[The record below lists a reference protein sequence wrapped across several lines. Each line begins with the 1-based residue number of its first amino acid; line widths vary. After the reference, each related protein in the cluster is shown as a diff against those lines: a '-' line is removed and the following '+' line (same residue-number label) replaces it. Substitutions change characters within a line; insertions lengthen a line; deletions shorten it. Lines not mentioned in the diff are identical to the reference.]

1 MDNLIH
7 HSLRSMPM
15 TSQEDTYLPP
25 APQTGRAGP
34 AIDDDPAGLW
44 QQILSVF
51 RDISGSFDP
60 FANDGN
66 PAVRALGRA
75 ARQRRQPHSDDY
87 FSLGDLCARLT
98 LRETRLSKTYIA
110 KTIAAYTRAGQIDPD
125 ERRAARIAL
134 VTFAQWVVDVA
145 RALGSYEALKDALL
159 ACERIQQIDLVAQK
173 PAEQQRLLETEQRLR
188 EQLNRLT
195 ESDTDGIERIPD
207 AKRESQL
214 LCDQGQMLLRQNQT
228 HEAFAAFENA
238 LKADDRNHSAWLWR
252 AMALTD
258 MGRFDDALA
267 SYDRALQIDPDNAR
281 VWNSKGALLTELGRA
296 EAALE
301 CLEQALNISASSSKV
316 KAIFWLN
323 KGKALFI
330 LRRYRES
337 RDSLVRSYQLDPSPE
352 SAAGIAACREQIEFV
367 VTSPATGAA

>member
-1 MDNLIH
+1 
-7 HSLRSMPM
+7 M
-15 TSQEDTYLPP
+15 TSREDTYLPP
-25 APQTGRAGP
+25 APQTGRASQ
-34 AIDDDPAGLW
+34 ATDNNDDEAGLW
-44 QQILSVF
+44 SQILSVF
-51 RDISGSFDP
+51 RDIGGSFDP

-66 PAVRALGRA
+66 PAVRALGRT
-75 ARQRRQPHSDDY
+75 ARQRRQPLSDDY

-98 LRETRLSKTYIA
+98 LRNSRLSKTYIA
-110 KTIAAYTRAGQIDPD
+110 KTIAAYTRAGQIDQD

-145 RALGSYEALKDALL
+145 RALGSYDALKDAAL
-159 ACERIQQIDLVAQK
+159 ACERIQQIDLVARK
-173 PAEQQRLLETEQRLR
+173 PAEQERLHEIELRLR
-188 EQLNRLT
+188 EQISRLA
-195 ESDTDGIERIPD
+195 ESDADDTSGIPA

-228 HEAFAAFENA
+228 HEAFALFERA
-238 LKADDRNHSAWLWR
+238 LQTDEHNHSAWLWR

-267 SYDRALQIDPDNAR
+267 SYDHALKIEPDNAR

-296 EAALE
+296 EAALT
-301 CLEQALNISASSSKV
+301 CLDRALEISASSAKV

-337 RDSLVRSYQLDPSPE
+337 RDALVRSYQLDPSPE

-367 VTSPATGAA
+367 ATSPALGAT

>member
-1 MDNLIH
+1 MISRADN
-7 HSLRSMPM
+7 
-15 TSQEDTYLPP
+15 YLPP
-25 APQTGRAGP
+25 APQTGRASQ
-34 AIDDDPAGLW
+34 ATDTDDEASLW
-44 QQILSVF
+44 SQILSVF

-66 PAVRALGRA
+66 PTVRALGRA
-75 ARQRRQPHSDDY
+75 ARQRHQPLSDDY
-87 FSLGDLCARLT
+87 FCLGDLCARLT
-98 LRETRLSKTYIA
+98 LRNSQLSKTYIA
-110 KTIAAYTRAGQIDPD
+110 KTIAAYTRAGQIDQN

-134 VTFAQWVVDVA
+134 VTFAQWVVDVS
-145 RALGSYEALKDALL
+145 RALGSYDALKDAALTC
-159 ACERIQQIDLVAQK
+159 ARIQQIDLVASN
-173 PAEQQRLLETEQRLR
+173 PAEQARLREIELRLR
-188 EQLNRLT
+188 EQIGRLA
-195 ESDTDGIERIPD
+195 ESDADSAVPD

-228 HEAFAAFENA
+228 SEAFDLFERA
-238 LKADDRNHSAWLWR
+238 LQADGRNHSAWLWR

-267 SYDRALQIDPDNAR
+267 SYDQALKIEPDNAR

-296 EAALE
+296 EAALT
-301 CLEQALNISASSSKV
+301 CLDRALEISASSAKV

-337 RDSLVRSYQLDPSPE
+337 RDALVRSYQFDPSPE
-352 SAAGIAACREQIEFV
+352 SAAGIAACREHIEFV
-367 VTSPATGAA
+367 ATSPAVGAA

>member
-1 MDNLIH
+1 MN
-7 HSLRSMPM
+7 
-15 TSQEDTYLPP
+15 SQEDTYLPP
-25 APQTGRAGP
+25 APQTGRGGQP
-34 AIDDDPAGLW
+34 TDNDDEAGLW
-44 QQILSVF
+44 SQILSVF

-98 LRETRLSKTYIA
+98 LRNSRLSKTYIA
-110 KTIAAYTRAGQIDPD
+110 KTIAAYTRAGQIDQD

-145 RALGSYEALKDALL
+145 RALGSYDALKDAAL
-159 ACERIQQIDLVAQK
+159 ACERIQQIDLVARK
-173 PAEQQRLLETEQRLR
+173 PAEQERLREIELRLR
-188 EQLNRLT
+188 EQLGRLA
-195 ESDTDGIERIPD
+195 ESDADTSVSVPAAR
-207 AKRESQL
+207 RESQL

-228 HEAFAAFENA
+228 SEAFDLFERA
-238 LKADDRNHSAWLWR
+238 LQADERNHSAWLWR

-267 SYDRALQIDPDNAR
+267 SYDRALKIEPDNAR

-296 EAALE
+296 DAALT
-301 CLEQALNISASSSKV
+301 CLDRALEISASSAKV
-316 KAIFWLN
+316 KAVFWLN

-330 LRRYRES
+330 LRRYREA
-337 RDSLVRSYQLDPSPE
+337 RDALVRSYQLDPSPE
-352 SAAGIAACREQIEFV
+352 SAAGIAACREQIEFTA
-367 VTSPATGAA
+367 TSPAVGAT

>member
-1 MDNLIH
+1 MI
-7 HSLRSMPM
+7 SR
-15 TSQEDTYLPP
+15 EDTYLPP
-25 APQTGRAGP
+25 APQTGRIGQATDT
-34 AIDDDPAGLW
+34 DDEAGLW
-44 QQILSVF
+44 SQILSVF

-75 ARQRRQPHSDDY
+75 ARQRHQSHSDDY

-98 LRETRLSKTYIA
+98 LRNSRLSKTYIA
-110 KTIAAYTRAGQIDPD
+110 KTIAAYTRAGQIDQN

-145 RALGSYEALKDALL
+145 RALGSYDALKNAAL
-159 ACERIQQIDLVAQK
+159 ACERIQQIDLVARK
-173 PAEQQRLLETEQRLR
+173 PAEQERLREIEMRLR
-188 EQLNRLT
+188 EQLGRLA
-195 ESDTDGIERIPD
+195 EGDADTTMPD
-207 AKRESQL
+207 AKRESLL

-228 HEAFAAFENA
+228 SEAFDLFERA
-238 LKADDRNHSAWLWR
+238 LQADERNYSAWLWR

-258 MGRFDDALA
+258 MGRFDDALD
-267 SYDRALQIDPDNAR
+267 SYDHALQIEPDNAR

-296 EAALE
+296 EAALT
-301 CLEQALNISASSSKV
+301 CLDRALEISASSAKV
-316 KAIFWLN
+316 KAVFWLN

-337 RDSLVRSYQLDPSPE
+337 RDALVRSYQFEPSPE

-367 VTSPATGAA
+367 ATSPAVGTA

>member
-1 MDNLIH
+1 MISRTDN
-7 HSLRSMPM
+7 
-15 TSQEDTYLPP
+15 YLPP
-25 APQTGRAGP
+25 APQTGRVSQATDT
-34 AIDDDPAGLW
+34 DDEASLW
-44 QQILSVF
+44 SQILSVF

-66 PAVRALGRA
+66 PTVRALGRA
-75 ARQRRQPHSDDY
+75 ARQRHQPLSDDY
-87 FSLGDLCARLT
+87 FCLGDLCARLT
-98 LRETRLSKTYIA
+98 LRNSQLSKTYIA
-110 KTIAAYTRAGQIDPD
+110 KTIAAYTRAGQIDQN

-145 RALGSYEALKDALL
+145 RALGSYDALKDAALTC
-159 ACERIQQIDLVAQK
+159 ARIQQIDLVASN
-173 PAEQQRLLETEQRLR
+173 PAEQARLREIELRLR
-188 EQLNRLT
+188 EQIGRLADST
-195 ESDTDGIERIPD
+195 VPD

-228 HEAFAAFENA
+228 SEAFDLFERA
-238 LKADDRNHSAWLWR
+238 LQADGRNHSAWLWR

-267 SYDRALQIDPDNAR
+267 SYDQALKIEPDNAR

-296 EAALE
+296 EAALT
-301 CLEQALNISASSSKV
+301 CLDRALEISASSAKV
-316 KAIFWLN
+316 KATFWLN

-337 RDSLVRSYQLDPSPE
+337 RDALVRSYQFDPSPE
-352 SAAGIAACREQIEFV
+352 SAAGIAACREHIEFV
-367 VTSPATGAA
+367 ATSPAVGTA

>member
-1 MDNLIH
+1 MIA
-7 HSLRSMPM
+7 R
-15 TSQEDTYLPP
+15 EDTYLPP
-25 APQTGRAGP
+25 APQTGRASQ
-34 AIDDDPAGLW
+34 ATDIDDEAGLW
-44 QQILSVF
+44 SQILSVF

-66 PAVRALGRA
+66 PTVRALGRA
-75 ARQRRQPHSDDY
+75 ARQRHQPHSDDY
-87 FSLGDLCARLT
+87 FCLGDLCAQLT
-98 LRETRLSKTYIA
+98 LQDARLSKTYIA
-110 KTIAAYTRAGQIDPD
+110 KTIAAYTHAGQIDQN

-145 RALGSYEALKDALL
+145 RALGSYSALKAAAL
-159 ACERIQQIDLVAQK
+159 ACERIQQIDLVARK
-173 PAEQQRLLETEQRLR
+173 PAEQERLREIELRLR
-188 EQLNRLT
+188 EQLSRLA
-195 ESDTDGIERIPD
+195 ESDADTSTTVPA

-214 LCDQGQMLLRQNQT
+214 LCDQGRMVLRQNQT
-228 HEAFAAFENA
+228 REAFDLFEQA
-238 LKADDRNHSAWLWR
+238 LQADAGNHSAWLWR

-267 SYDRALQIDPDNAR
+267 SYDHALKIEPDNAR

-296 EAALE
+296 EAALT
-301 CLEQALNISASSSKV
+301 CLDRALEISASSGKV

-337 RDSLVRSYQLDPSPE
+337 REALVRSYQLDPSPE

-367 VTSPATGAA
+367 ATSPAIGST

>member
-1 MDNLIH
+1 MI
-7 HSLRSMPM
+7 SR
-15 TSQEDTYLPP
+15 EDTYLPP
-25 APQTGRAGP
+25 APQTGRAGQ
-34 AIDDDPAGLW
+34 ATDNGDDEAGLW
-44 QQILSVF
+44 SQILSVF

-75 ARQRRQPHSDDY
+75 ARQRRQPYSDDY

-98 LRETRLSKTYIA
+98 LRNSRLSKTYIA
-110 KTIAAYTRAGQIDPD
+110 KTIAAYTRAGQIDQD

-145 RALGSYEALKDALL
+145 RALGSYDALKDAAL
-159 ACERIQQIDLVAQK
+159 ACERIQQIDLVARK
-173 PAEQQRLLETEQRLR
+173 PAEQERLREIELRLR
-188 EQLNRLT
+188 EQLSRLA
-195 ESDTDGIERIPD
+195 ESDADTSLPA

-214 LCDQGQMLLRQNQT
+214 LCDQGQMMLRQNQT
-228 HEAFAAFENA
+228 NEAFELFERA
-238 LKADDRNHSAWLWR
+238 LQADERNHSAWLWR

-267 SYDRALQIDPDNAR
+267 SYDHALKIEPDNAR

-296 EAALE
+296 EAALT
-301 CLEQALNISASSSKV
+301 CLDRALEISASSAKV

-323 KGKALFI
+323 RGKALFI
-330 LRRYRES
+330 LMRYSES
-337 RDSLVRSYQLDPSPE
+337 RDALVRSYQLDPSPE

-367 VTSPATGAA
+367 ATSPSVGAA

>member
-1 MDNLIH
+1 
-7 HSLRSMPM
+7 MPM

-25 APQTGRAGP
+25 APQTGRVGTP
-34 AIDDDPAGLW
+34 IDDDQTGLW
-44 QQILSVF
+44 TQILSVF
-51 RDISGSFDP
+51 RDIGGSFDP

-98 LRETRLSKTYIA
+98 LRESRLSKTYIA
-110 KTIAAYTRAGQIDPD
+110 KTIAAYTRAGQLDPD
-125 ERRAARIAL
+125 EQRAARIAL

-145 RALGSYEALKDALL
+145 RALGSHEALQNAAL

-173 PAEQQRLLETEQRLR
+173 AAEQERLRETEGRLR
-188 EQLNRLT
+188 EQISRLA
-195 ESDTDGIERIPD
+195 ESEADADESIP
-207 AKRESQL
+207 AGKRESQL

-228 HEAFAAFENA
+228 SEAFELFERA

-258 MGRFDDALA
+258 LGRFDDALA

-281 VWNSKGALLTELGRA
+281 VWNSKGALLTELGRG
-296 EAALE
+296 EAALA
-301 CLEQALNISASSSKV
+301 CLDRALEISASNSKV

-337 RDSLVRSYQLDPSPE
+337 RDALVRTYQLDPSPE

>member
-1 MDNLIH
+1 MISRADN
-7 HSLRSMPM
+7 
-15 TSQEDTYLPP
+15 YLPP
-25 APQTGRAGP
+25 APQTGRASQ
-34 AIDDDPAGLW
+34 ATDTDDEASLW
-44 QQILSVF
+44 SQILSVF

-66 PAVRALGRA
+66 PTVRALGRA
-75 ARQRRQPHSDDY
+75 ARQRHQPLSDDY
-87 FSLGDLCARLT
+87 FCLGDLCARLT
-98 LRETRLSKTYIA
+98 LRNSQLSKTYIA
-110 KTIAAYTRAGQIDPD
+110 KTIAAYTRAGQIDQN

-145 RALGSYEALKDALL
+145 RALGSYDALKDAALTC
-159 ACERIQQIDLVAQK
+159 ARIQQIDLVASN
-173 PAEQQRLLETEQRLR
+173 PAEQARLREIELRLR
-188 EQLNRLT
+188 EQIGRLA
-195 ESDTDGIERIPD
+195 ESDADSTVPD

-228 HEAFAAFENA
+228 SEAFDLFERA
-238 LKADDRNHSAWLWR
+238 LQADGRNHSAWLWR

-267 SYDRALQIDPDNAR
+267 SYDQALKIEPDNAR

-296 EAALE
+296 EAALT
-301 CLEQALNISASSSKV
+301 CLDRALEISASSAKV
-316 KAIFWLN
+316 KATFWLN

-337 RDSLVRSYQLDPSPE
+337 RDALVRSYQFDPSPE
-352 SAAGIAACREQIEFV
+352 SAAGIAACREHIEFV
-367 VTSPATGAA
+367 ATSPAVGAA

>member
-1 MDNLIH
+1 M
-7 HSLRSMPM
+7 SAR
-15 TSQEDTYLPP
+15 EDTYLPP
-25 APQTGRAGP
+25 APQTDRAGQ
-34 AIDDDPAGLW
+34 ATNTDDDEAGLW
-44 QQILSVF
+44 SQILSVF

-66 PAVRALGRA
+66 PAVRALGRT

-98 LRETRLSKTYIA
+98 LRDSRLSKTYIA
-110 KTIAAYTRAGQIDPD
+110 KTIAAYTRAGQIGQD
-125 ERRAARIAL
+125 ERRAARVAL

-145 RALGSYEALKDALL
+145 RALGSYDALRDAAL

-173 PAEQQRLLETEQRLR
+173 PAEQEHLREIELRLR
-188 EQLNRLT
+188 EQLSRLA
-195 ESDTDGIERIPD
+195 ESDADASVPA

-228 HEAFAAFENA
+228 KEAFEVFERA
-238 LKADDRNHSAWLWR
+238 LQTDEGNHSAWLWR

-267 SYDRALQIDPDNAR
+267 SYDHALQIEPDNAR

-296 EAALE
+296 EAALT
-301 CLEQALNISASSSKV
+301 CLNRALEISASSTKV
-316 KAIFWLN
+316 KAVFWLN

-330 LRRYRES
+330 LRRYRDS
-337 RDSLVRSYQLDPSPE
+337 RDALVRSYQLDPSPE

-367 VTSPATGAA
+367 AASPAVGTA

>member
-1 MDNLIH
+1 MI
-7 HSLRSMPM
+7 SR
-15 TSQEDTYLPP
+15 EDTYLPP
-25 APQTGRAGP
+25 APQTGRAGLT
-34 AIDDDPAGLW
+34 IDDDDQAGLW
-44 QQILSVF
+44 SQILAVF

-98 LRETRLSKTYIA
+98 LRDSHLSKTYIA
-110 KTIAAYTRAGQIDPD
+110 KTIAAYTYAGQIDPD

-145 RALGSYEALKDALL
+145 RALGSYEALQDAAL
-159 ACERIQQIDLVAQK
+159 ACERIQQIDLVASK
-173 PAEQQRLLETEQRLR
+173 PAEQERLR
-188 EQLNRLT
+188 EQISRLADSADGT
-195 ESDTDGIERIPD
+195 AESIPA

-228 HEAFAAFENA
+228 SAAFELFERA
-238 LKADDRNHSAWLWR
+238 LRADERNHSAWLWR

-258 MGRFDDALA
+258 MGRFEDALA
-267 SYDRALQIDPDNAR
+267 SYDRALAIEPDNAR

-301 CLEQALNISASSSKV
+301 CLDRALEISASDAKI

-337 RDSLVRSYQLDPSPE
+337 RDALVRSYQLDPSPE
-352 SAAGIAACREQIEFV
+352 SAAGIAACREQIELV
-367 VTSPATGAA
+367 AASPVPSSA

>member
-1 MDNLIH
+1 MISRTDN
-7 HSLRSMPM
+7 
-15 TSQEDTYLPP
+15 YLPP
-25 APQTGRAGP
+25 APQTGRSSQATDT
-34 AIDDDPAGLW
+34 DDEASLW
-44 QQILSVF
+44 SQILSVF

-66 PAVRALGRA
+66 PTVRALGRT
-75 ARQRRQPHSDDY
+75 ARQRHQPLSDDY
-87 FSLGDLCARLT
+87 FCLGDLCARLT
-98 LRETRLSKTYIA
+98 LRNSQLSKTYIA
-110 KTIAAYTRAGQIDPD
+110 KTIAAYTRAGQIDQN

-145 RALGSYEALKDALL
+145 RALGSYDALKDAALTC
-159 ACERIQQIDLVAQK
+159 ARIQQIDLVASN
-173 PAEQQRLLETEQRLR
+173 PAEQARLREIELRLR
-188 EQLNRLT
+188 EQIGRLADST
-195 ESDTDGIERIPD
+195 GPD

-228 HEAFAAFENA
+228 NEAFDLFERA
-238 LKADDRNHSAWLWR
+238 LQADGRNHSAWLWR

-267 SYDRALQIDPDNAR
+267 SYDQALKIEPDNAR

-296 EAALE
+296 EAALT
-301 CLEQALNISASSSKV
+301 CLDRALEISASSAKV
-316 KAIFWLN
+316 KATFWLN

-337 RDSLVRSYQLDPSPE
+337 RDALVRSYQFDPSPE
-352 SAAGIAACREQIEFV
+352 SAAGIAACREHIEFV
-367 VTSPATGAA
+367 TTSPAVGTA